1 MSACGLDRFEPSEE
15 VCEDADCGTCPAC
28 LTARKDAELAALRA
42 EVVSLRQQ
50 LNKRTADDTVD
61 LTAPDYPAEKK
72 HKAGEQQHEDNN
84 EKDDDDEEGGEEEED
99 ECQEEEESELEE
111 EAAPTST
118 WVLAQGDYPDSSCSD
133 AIRVEVIGV
142 YACRQKAEI
151 AKAEYLEEHGYES
164 GRYGFHLGE
173 DSESTI
179 DIFLAN
185 SWA

>member
-1 MSACGLDRFEPSEE
+1 MLSSGCVPRRARRRSEAQKFSNTRSACGLDRFEPSEE

-84 EKDDDDEEGGEEEED
+84 EEDDDD
-99 ECQEEEESELEE
+99 
-111 EAAPTST
+111 
-118 WVLAQGDYPDSSCSD
+118 
-133 AIRVEVIGV
+133 
-142 YACRQKAEI
+142 
-151 AKAEYLEEHGYES
+151 
-164 GRYGFHLGE
+164 
-173 DSESTI
+173 
-179 DIFLAN
+179 
-185 SWA
+185 